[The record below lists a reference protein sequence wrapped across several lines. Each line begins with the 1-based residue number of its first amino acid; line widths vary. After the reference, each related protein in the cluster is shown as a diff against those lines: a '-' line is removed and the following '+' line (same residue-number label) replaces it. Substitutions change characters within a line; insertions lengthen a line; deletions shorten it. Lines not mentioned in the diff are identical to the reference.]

1 MKTLI
6 IALAFLFST
15 LASANTYL
23 VKGGKVKD
31 KDGKEYLIF
40 KDESKIQLGFKLDG
54 VNLIPIK
61 DSKTDSLRKAKQA
74 AEKKAEK
81 EKEIKEKAA
90 FKKNINNFSTN
101 LLKLVMTFS
110 GIFLTFIA
118 VGLLGMSFYFIIALS
133 LFFKKR

>member
-1 MKTLI
+1 MKALI
-6 IALAFLFST
+6 ITLAFLFST

-23 VKGGKVKD
+23 VKGDKVKD
-31 KDGKEYLIF
+31 KDGKEYFIF
-40 KDESKIQLGFKLDG
+40 KDENKIQLGFKLDG

-61 DSKTDSLRKAKQA
+61 DSKTNSLRKAKQA

-90 FKKNINNFSTN
+90 IKKKFNNFSAN

-110 GIFLTFIA
+110 GIFLTSIA
-118 VGLLGMSFYFIIALS
+118 VGLLGMLLYVIIALS